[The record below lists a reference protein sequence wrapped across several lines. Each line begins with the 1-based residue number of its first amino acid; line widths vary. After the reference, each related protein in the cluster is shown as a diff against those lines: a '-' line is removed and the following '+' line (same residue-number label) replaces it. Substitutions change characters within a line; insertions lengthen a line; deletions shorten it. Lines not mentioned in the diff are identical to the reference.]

1 MSKETQ
7 KAYLTTVK
15 KALEERYGRLTWDE
29 LATRAGIE
37 ARTLKAYRMPE
48 SSADYRPMP
57 TLARQAID
65 ALMSQPASSQ
75 KDVHMLVSAL
85 AALVVAQAKISLLD
99 RQIISGMD
107 WRPGARSGLSVED
120 RKIMA
125 LVSRFSLQAGLP
137 DFGGEIHELLL
148 NCTKPLE
155 LWLKIPA
162 LLDAGYGSTVLIDPD
177 YGVPTPEAQEMAS
190 AFSTITAH
198 LEERLFAAL
207 KETLGKYPA
216 SSANAYYTAIREF
229 IVRNPV
235 VDTETLFQASKL
247 MPGSL
252 WMAVQNDY
260 YEPVPY
266 ALASDGM
273 ITLCTRCRSMMKPT
287 GAKSGAMRCQSRACH
302 ISFPAT
308 PGKQLEI
315 QDARRVKRGIHQ
327 YWVEPGIDEIRL
339 YDALVGAGLPAE
351 LYPFQDRVDIALGDI
366 GMDLKTYVSPEIL
379 GAKFR
384 KGIGGLNH
392 YGTKWLII
400 PDWLIASGHAYL
412 SRLTDSMGDNAKR
425 VQCLALSEAFKL
437 AKAAHKN
444 EGTHA

>member
-1 MSKETQ
+1 MSTTNQ
-7 KAYLTTVK
+7 KTYLTTVK
-15 KALEERYGRLTWDE
+15 KALEERYGRVTWDE
-29 LATRAGIE
+29 LAARGGIE

-57 TLARQAID
+57 ALARQAIE
-65 ALMSQPASSQ
+65 ALISQPAFSQ
-75 KDVHMLVSAL
+75 KDVHLLVSAL
-85 AALVVAQAKISLLD
+85 AALVVSQAKISLLD

-137 DFGGEIHELLL
+137 DGGGEIHELLN

-190 AFSTITAH
+190 TFSTVAAH

-207 KETLGKYPA
+207 KEALGKYPT

-235 VDTETLFQASKL
+235 VDNETLFHASRL
-247 MPGSL
+247 MPGAL

-266 ALASDGM
+266 ALASEGT
-273 ITLCTRCRSMMKPT
+273 ITLCSRCRSMMKLVST
-287 GAKSGAMRCQSRACH
+287 RSAAMRCQSRACH
-302 ISFPAT
+302 ISFPAAT
-308 PGKQLEI
+308 GRQLVI
-315 QDARRVKRGIHQ
+315 QDARRVKRSIHQ

-339 YDALVGAGLPAE
+339 YDALVGAGIPAE

-400 PDWLIASGHAYL
+400 PDWLIASSPSYL

-425 VQCLALSEAFKL
+425 VRCLALSEALKL
-437 AKAAHKN
+437 AKVAYKEA
-444 EGTHA
+444 TRA